1 MKTPVIYS
9 VDADGKNLPIF
20 SQGDY
25 DVFIGALEDDKLPM
39 YVLVNR
45 NTQVVEFTTEVT
57 PIYKEWLDH
66 FAPQTQVESALTA
79 SEQLSLALK
88 N

>member
-1 MKTPVIYS
+1 LKTPVIYS
-9 VDADGKNLPIF
+9 VDANGKNLPIF

-39 YVLVNR
+39 YVIVNR

-57 PIYKEWLDH
+57 PIYREWLDH
-66 FAPQTQVESALTA
+66 FVPVSTENGLAS